1 MYAFDERWVEIGRY
15 ASRGGAEDDALA
27 LIAIGIRCRLAPQ
40 ESGFGLFVDT
50 ADALRARR
58 ELVEYGR
65 ENRRATPQPVRS
77 PAEGVTAALAYCAA
91 LVFLFAASNRQLF
104 GLDWWSAGAARAG
117 PIVGGEYWRTITA
130 LGLHADLGHLAGNV
144 FAGSVFGI
152 LLAQFLGPGLAWFA
166 ILLAAAV
173 GNAANA
179 LLQPAEH
186 NAVGA
191 STAVFAALGLL
202 SALMWRR
209 QASRWARGLRRWVPL
224 AAGVT
229 LLAYLGIGG
238 ERTDVGAHVAGF
250 VAGVVFGAG
259 LHVIGPRLPQGPA
272 AQYTYGAAALALFCC
287 AWLWAFRSV

>member
-1 MYAFDERWVEIGRY
+1 M
-15 ASRGGAEDDALA
+15 
-27 LIAIGIRCRLAPQ
+27 
-40 ESGFGLFVDT
+40 
-50 ADALRARR
+50 
-58 ELVEYGR
+58 
-65 ENRRATPQPVRS
+65 
-77 PAEGVTAALAYCAA
+77 
-91 LVFLFAASNRQLF
+91 LVFLFAASDRQLF

-130 LGLHADLGHLAGNV
+130 LGLHADLGHLAGNL

-166 ILLAAAV
+166 ILLAAAL

-209 QASRWARGLRRWVPL
+209 QATRWARGLRRWLPL

-272 AQYTYGAAALALFCC
+272 AQYTYGAAALALFCF
-287 AWLWAFRSV
+287 AWLAASAPRDGGPASQESAREDRVQIGIFGLGRMGANIARRLHARRPRRRGLQPHRRRRRGARVGRRDRRQRTSPT